1 MNANKILSVVRREF
15 VERVHSKAFVI
26 TTILVPVLLL
36 IMAVAPMLLMGQSD
50 HTARVAV
57 VDGTSGPLAQQVV
70 KVLRAQKIGTGATA
84 KPRYE
89 ITLVPAQGKAD
100 SVREQ
105 LVDETGFSRASHK
118 GKYDGVLELTA
129 DTLSSGKLT
138 YYGSNVSSIKA
149 MAMLQSELS
158 KAFASV
164 RLTQAGISLDTVGKA
179 MRPANLSA
187 RRVSEGKLTGQSGSS
202 AFAVAYG
209 MGFLLYIAIISF
221 GARTMTSVI
230 EEKTSRVMEVLVSS
244 LTPFQMLMG
253 KVLGVG
259 SAGLLQMA
267 IWGVSALLISTQASH
282 LAGLFGISQSTLAM
296 LSMLSISGSMV
307 VVFLLY
313 FILGFLLFGALYAA
327 VGSMCNSTQETQ
339 QYATVVTVLILI
351 GFLSM
356 FGTIANPTGT
366 LANVMSWIPFFS
378 PFVMPV
384 RWALTS
390 VSSVNLAGSL
400 VLLVI
405 GMWCCVWLAARIYHT
420 GILMFGKKPSWRELW
435 RWIRVS

>member
-1 MNANKILSVVRREF
+1 
-15 VERVHSKAFVI
+15 
-26 TTILVPVLLL
+26 
-36 IMAVAPMLLMGQSD
+36 
-50 HTARVAV
+50 
-57 VDGTSGPLAQQVV
+57 
-70 KVLRAQKIGTGATA
+70 
-84 KPRYE
+84 
-89 ITLVPAQGKAD
+89 
-100 SVREQ
+100 
-105 LVDETGFSRASHK
+105 
-118 GKYDGVLELTA
+118 YDGVLELTPGVL
-129 DTLSSGKLT
+129 DSGKLT
-138 YYGSNVSSIKA
+138 YYGSNVSSLKA
-149 MAMLQSELS
+149 MGTLQSELS
-158 KAFASV
+158 KIFAST
-164 RLTQAGISLDTVGKA
+164 RLTKAGIDTAMVDKA
-179 MRPANLSA
+179 MHPVDMSA
-187 RRVSEGKLTGQSGSS
+187 KRVSEGKLTGQSGGS

-209 MGFLLYIAIISF
+209 MGFLLYVAIVSF
-221 GARTMTSVI
+221 GARTMTSVV
-230 EEKTSRVMEVLVSS
+230 EEKTSRVVEVLISS

-267 IWGVSALLISTQASH
+267 IWGVSALLITTQAAH
-282 LAGLFGISQSTLAM
+282 LVGAMGASPSALAVFST
-296 LSMLSISGSMV
+296 LSISGSMV

-313 FILGFLLFGALYAA
+313 FVLGFLLFGALYAA
-327 VGSMCNSTQETQ
+327 VGSMCNSVQETQ

-356 FGTIANPTGT
+356 FGSIANPTGT

-390 VSSVNLAGSL
+390 IPLANLIGSL
-400 VLLVI
+400 ALLVI